1 MRLNISQFDTKNI
14 LLSPQL
20 SPQLSL
26 QLLKSVFFVVFTACY
41 IGVQSRGVYH
51 L

>member
-1 MRLNISQFDTKNI
+1 MST
-14 LLSPQL
+14 QL
-20 SPQLSL
+20 SAQLSA

>member
-20 SPQLSL
+20 SL
-26 QLLKSVFFVVFTACY
+26 QLLKSTFFMVFTA
-41 IGVQSRGVYH
+41 
-51 L
+51 